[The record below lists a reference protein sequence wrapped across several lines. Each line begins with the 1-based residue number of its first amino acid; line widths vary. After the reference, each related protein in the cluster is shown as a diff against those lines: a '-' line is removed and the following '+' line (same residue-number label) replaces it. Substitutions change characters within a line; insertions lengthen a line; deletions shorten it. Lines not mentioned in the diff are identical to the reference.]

1 MEILQHGNKEN
12 KITACAC
19 GCRFKYDEEDIK
31 HETDNGGVF
40 LIVNQYVN
48 CPECGLRIT
57 TDVKTIEGEEL
68 KCLLWKTAWML

>member
-1 MEILQHGNKEN
+1 MEILQHGKNIEN
-12 KITACAC
+12 KITACTC

-48 CPECGLRIT
+48 CPECGLRIKIN
-57 TDVKTIEGEEL
+57 VKTIEAGVFTN
-68 KCLLWKTAWML
+68 LL